1 MSTWH
6 QRKAGMPQLWHETLY
21 TVVSD
26 PPDEMLTVSRFA
38 DPVQAERLKENL
50 RTAWVQERIAK
61 FQQGHDLAVVSDA
74 VKRDAAVMFYVL
86 PPQR

>member
-1 MSTWH
+1 LSTWH
-6 QRKAGMPQLWHETLY
+6 QQKAGIPPLYHATLY

-26 PPDEMLTVSRFA
+26 PPNETLTVSRFA

-50 RTAWVQERIAK
+50 QRAWVDSKI
-61 FQQGHDLAVVSDA
+61 QQYPEVDDELLAA
-74 VKRDAAVMFYVL
+74 WRRDAAACFYVL